1 MEQKNYK
8 VETNNIIAL
17 CHIIDEF
24 EEFEKRLITI
34 ISTRHNRDFVFKL
47 WEISKGKFKIDARK
61 EKEFYNE
68 NKEIIDTIN
77 QYSNITRF
85 INDNYSEYGEPNGN
99 LQFFYEYIS
108 SHKEGMKQILA
119 VLEKVKELGF
129 WKFEF
134 NEKLDFTKEIYNAYL
149 SFDRNS
155 DITYVANAK
164 VIPDCESHIYYKT
177 TDSNYKMKLILYGST
192 NKGISK
198 YGRYIVLNSL
208 VFDPNTLPIK
218 IDRENTHE
226 QLLKLKS
233 EQEDKL
239 SIIRSLIDLS
249 ISGSDLEQEFNQT
262 NPTISKEKLEKEK
275 SLYLK
280 RK

>member
-1 MEQKNYK
+1 MELKKYK
-8 VETNNIIAL
+8 AETNNIIAL

-34 ISTRHNRDFVFKL
+34 ISTGHNRDFVFKL

-61 EKEFYNE
+61 EKKFYDE

-108 SHKEGMKQILA
+108 SHKEGIEQILE
-119 VLEKVKELGF
+119 VLGKLKELGF
-129 WKFEF
+129 WKLEF
-134 NEKLDFTKEIYNAYL
+134 NDELDFTKEIYNAYL

-208 VFDPNTLPIK
+208 LFNTNTLPIR

-226 QLLKLKS
+226 QLLKLKN
-233 EQEDKL
+233 EQNAKL
-239 SIIRSLIDLS
+239 SILKSSFDSNINV
-249 ISGSDLEQEFNQT
+249 SDLE
-262 NPTISKEKLEKEK
+262 KVK
-275 SLYLK
+275 SLCLR
-280 RK
+280 RKNDQK